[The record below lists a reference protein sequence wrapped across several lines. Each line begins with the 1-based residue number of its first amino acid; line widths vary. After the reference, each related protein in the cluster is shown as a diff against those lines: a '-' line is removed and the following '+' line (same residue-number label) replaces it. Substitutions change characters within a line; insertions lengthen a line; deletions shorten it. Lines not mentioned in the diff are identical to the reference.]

1 MDIMSSRENRYKAT
15 EYVQFRESKIGT
27 DADKMEKFRDAMSCR
42 LASSLTRHL
51 AGLYSVSALNL
62 IQS

>member
-1 MDIMSSRENRYKAT
+1 MDIVSSRENRCKAT
-15 EYVQFRESKIGT
+15 ECVRFRESEMGT

-51 AGLYSVSALNL
+51 AGLYSIPALSL